1 MRSWLWWALIS
12 LTPAGVPLCHTLPLS
27 GSYLPPSD
35 PRHLY
40 PFLSTAS
47 HPLGNKQNNRPDLAE
62 SLLTVERSFPSGMTG
77 NSFSLFSLYKSDW
90 YREKCIDFEGWLH
103 HRCCVQRG
111 KKHINTF
118 HIPLWW
124 SAIDQE
130 PCRFTISM
138 ACGGKICYL
147 LTERH
152 STCLTSLLLPPS
164 TAINLLCSRSG
175 LSSAVFLSCL
185 LENWWIRKWLH
196 SQNKRLKRSYQNQ
209 SDGDGGILWSECVAT
224 RQGDP

>member
-1 MRSWLWWALIS
+1 MRSWLWWALTS
-12 LTPAGVPLCHTLPLS
+12 LTPACVPLS

-47 HPLGNKQNNRPDLAE
+47 HPLGNKQNNQPDLSE
-62 SLLTVERSFPSGMTG
+62 SPIWYDSI
-77 NSFSLFSLYKSDW
+77 SFSLFSLYKSDW
-90 YREKCIDFEGWLH
+90 CREKCIDFEGWLY

-164 TAINLLCSRSG
+164 TTINLLCSRSG
-175 LSSAVFLSCL
+175 LSSAVF
-185 LENWWIRKWLH
+185 
-196 SQNKRLKRSYQNQ
+196 
-209 SDGDGGILWSECVAT
+209 
-224 RQGDP
+224 